1 MKRLG
6 SFFDIVPPLAS
17 AFIMVCLAG
26 TVMMSTGAVT
36 PVQLTAYLAAS
47 CFILCVP
54 TILALVSGI
63 FLPVER
69 FD

>member
-26 TVMMSTGAVT
+26 TVMMSTGVVT
-36 PVQLTAYLAAS
+36 PVQLTAYLAVG
-47 CFILCVP
+47 CFIFCAP
-54 TILALVSGI
+54 TILALLSGMI
-63 FLPVER
+63 STDGL
-69 FD
+69 D